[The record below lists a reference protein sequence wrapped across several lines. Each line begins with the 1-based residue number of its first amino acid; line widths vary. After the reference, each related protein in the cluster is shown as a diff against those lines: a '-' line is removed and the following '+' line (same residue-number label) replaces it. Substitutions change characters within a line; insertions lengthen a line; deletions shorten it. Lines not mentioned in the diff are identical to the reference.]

1 MKRSRLLTVSL
12 SGVLALVALGL
23 PAAAA
28 GQSPPASGVATHAS
42 AAQAYR
48 DSLCQSHSSLCAD
61 PYTTLGDEYVGHDEP
76 SVLFKSDVPGSGN
89 DITYVMTLPKD
100 PNARPSAS
108 GAGGGTWNFQLRPTF
123 WFGLTLCDTE
133 SAPEFT
139 KTCTP
144 DSDANNLV
152 GTDPSAA
159 GYIGK
164 HPGTRSW
171 SCSSTGRV
179 TCRSSRDSDAPQRNT
194 AQR

>member
-28 GQSPPASGVATHAS
+28 GQSPPASGAATHAS

-89 DITYVMTLPKD
+89 V
-100 PNARPSAS
+100 
-108 GAGGGTWNFQLRPTF
+108 
-123 WFGLTLCDTE
+123 GLE
-133 SAPEFT
+133 E
-139 KTCTP
+139 
-144 DSDANNLV
+144 N
-152 GTDPSAA
+152 
-159 GYIGK
+159 
-164 HPGTRSW
+164 
-171 SCSSTGRV
+171 
-179 TCRSSRDSDAPQRNT
+179 
-194 AQR
+194 